1 MKTKSRWMMMAALML
16 MFVIAVGGFCFTA
29 GAETSG
35 NSNGWVTEAPAGS
48 SADFGSNK
56 EWPMTPADRGE
67 GVTEWCFNNGQVTA
81 KKMALDV
88 TKPIVLTYSTKS
100 NVAPDGG
107 SWVMFALTTTFE
119 GATKLTSGI
128 QEEGNAQYRPFFYA
142 HQMKDNRNQD
152 AGGAGSTVVVDS
164 SKYGMLSNSCGAA
177 YDNNAM
183 TSLEIYLGAEQAT
196 DGYILVDGL
205 YVGYPTVTQSAYA
218 DGNAYLAISAFNSG
232 FFRIKVENASEVTDV
247 KDYALS
253 ATATNATVSLQGNSL
268 WRADA
273 GETVT
278 FKIENITEGYLV
290 KSVKANEE
298 VLTAQD
304 GVYSFTMP
312 SQDTVITV
320 ETEKAPDMYTVVYE
334 GSIATITF
342 KDGTDTYIAGATVSF
357 TVEVKAAYSLQ
368 SVKVDGAVVDEENGY
383 YSFIMPQADAVITVE
398 GVKNYSKPS
407 EQTVSNSVNGW
418 NNEQNMKDP
427 NYGAVV
433 DGNGSSMVDE
443 GSGYSNFVLNNSGSI
458 SSVVGFDVTK
468 PIYLDILIMP
478 NGAIAGDIGW
488 FMVGL
493 YDDWNI
499 MLEAGVNGYGTS
511 GTSLDLN
518 EKINEYLKLCFGFN
532 YSDINSKSTPLSSF
546 KNITIASDLSL
557 TNKFGDAWGWTE
569 EGRGTDFD
577 YAKFEI
583 YIGATAEEG
592 YIKIDGVE
600 IGALSVTQS
609 DFHDGTA
616 FVHLMSF
623 YSSRV
628 QAKIYAD
635 AELDAQTNVDSR
647 AEIVFAEGTDLD
659 SLMTYDEVQFK
670 VNVPTQYGALVSVD
684 GKELKPDADGNYIL
698 SVGYGKSVLTVKV
711 DEMVTVIFET
721 NCGTEVD
728 SVTITK
734 GGTIT
739 APEITREGYTLAWY
753 ADEAFQNVFDFGNG
767 IMESCTVYAKWTP
780 VEYSISYYDG
790 SNKIRDLSPVSYTV
804 ESGELDLPVPVKEG
818 YIFDGWY
825 TSANFSGEKVETL
838 EAGITGDITLYAK
851 WVEKTEGGCSSG
863 ITPEFMVGAIAV
875 LTASVALLI
884 AGKKKKI

>member
-532 YSDINSKSTPLSSF
+532 YSDINDKSLPLSAF

-557 TNKFGDAWGWTE
+557 TNKFGDAWGWTV

-577 YAKFEI
+577 YAKIEI

-623 YSSRV
+623 YASRV